1 MENNIGMFD
10 LRNIC
15 HIEKDIHFINM
26 RSEFDFLNDEYGIN
40 MLYVRS
46 NPRTICRCYDKLTQD
61 GDSKCKICGGT
72 GKISIIE
79 CIKGIYQN
87 IEENK
92 YDNMMEP
99 DLKISNTVVVYFNHK
114 AVPKINDRLFITA
127 YKDNIPVNIIKSLV
141 IRAVQPIRCDNG
153 RIDFYKC
160 FARFAPEKIIE
171 DQRRLNKV
179 PYEFK
184 KKIMKGARYSWPQK

>member
-15 HIEKDIHFINM
+15 HIEKDIYFINM

-61 GDSKCKICGGT
+61 GDSKCRICGGT
-72 GKISIIE
+72 GKLSSIE
-79 CIKGIYQN
+79 CVKGIYQN

-92 YDNMMEP
+92 YNIMMEA
-99 DLKISNTVVVYFNHK
+99 DLKISNTAVVYFNYK
-114 AVPKINDRLFITA
+114 AVPKVNDRLFITA
-127 YKDNIPVNIIKSLV
+127 YKENIPVNIIKSLV
-141 IRAVQPIRCDNG
+141 IRAIQPVRVDNG
-153 RIDFYKC
+153 RIEFYKC

>member
-1 MENNIGMFD
+1 MEDNIGMFD

-61 GDSKCKICGGT
+61 GDSKCRICGGT
-72 GKISIIE
+72 GRLSSIE
-79 CIKGIYQN
+79 CVKGIYQN
-87 IEENK
+87 IEGNK
-92 YDNMMEP
+92 YNIMMEA

-127 YKDNIPVNIIKSLV
+127 YNDNIPVNIIKSLV

-153 RIDFYKC
+153 RIEFYKC

-179 PYEFK
+179 PYGFK